1 MSEKLITLNEVILMK
16 WFMHGEYCKNGT
28 SRTNSRLQSS
38 EPFYTKDFERKP
50 PRPIT
55 MSKTGPCPPKDP
67 YF

>member
-1 MSEKLITLNEVILMK
+1 MESTVKMVPQEQIQDFKAQNLFIPRILK
-16 WFMHGEYCKNGT
+16 E
-28 SRTNSRLQSS
+28 
-38 EPFYTKDFERKP
+38 KP